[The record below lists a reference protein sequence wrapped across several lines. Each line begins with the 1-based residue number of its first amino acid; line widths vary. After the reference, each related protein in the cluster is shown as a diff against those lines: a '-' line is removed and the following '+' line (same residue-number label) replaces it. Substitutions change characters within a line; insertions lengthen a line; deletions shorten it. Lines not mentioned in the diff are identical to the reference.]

1 MKPNLKNNTTN
12 YIENWLNEFGDQEVM
27 AEVKTEVEK
36 LNRKN
41 MMNKALYERVIIEP
55 LIPKTDNDSGVEGLT
70 PEDELVEVKVHDW
83 GTMVDGSAFPYPVG
97 SIAYIKQGANLI
109 VISKE
114 KNLYLVDRRLI
125 LGIQ

>member
-1 MKPNLKNNTTN
+1 MRRKAYHKN
-12 YIENWLNEFGDQEVM
+12 YIDEWLEQHGDPEVM
-27 AEVKTEVEK
+27 KAAQEEFKK